1 MIAVSSP
8 APLLQYQRAE
18 TATFPSAQ
26 PAPQPS
32 AKTIN
37 WLLIGIAA
45 GYLVLSAVH
54 LPSSIWVR
62 AVLFSILVIR
72 MKPDVILPLLMVTP
86 QLRWLFLTQ
95 AERGD
100 SFDVLRDV
108 YEQLTGVEQYAFTIP
123 IILIPIR
130 VALAWSS
137 SHPAGFPSR
146 LFVAWLA
153 GGLLVAFN
161 TFLQMGAV
169 GSWAL
174 AIRTYSVIGMY
185 FFGMLLPPI
194 SDRELKKL
202 VAGVMVLALPL
213 YAIGL
218 AKGSATQLLYV
229 VSPLA
234 VGAAVQGLTSGRASI
249 KSFLLSA
256 AVLAIGTFFSTQ
268 NHSMMHAV
276 VFTYAAICVFC
287 LVAVPLPSGMR
298 RGLANISSI
307 TTLISILVLMTLA
320 IYQFHVDAQVRRQA
334 VFEGTGDYVGFKL
347 FEERATIWYGYVR
360 HVLTKQNPIMP
371 VYGEPFEVQVPGRNV
386 AWGNTPHNLLFA
398 VLRLY
403 GFLVGGIVF
412 MVLGHMLIFNTHAI
426 WLRPYSLWA
435 VIGLAAVAS
444 TLVGGLTLEYV
455 ITEWQAEWF
464 LALAGMTAAVAIS
477 QQREGGRRQVSAG
490 RLVHLP
496 PI

>member
-1 MIAVSSP
+1 MIAASRP
-8 APLLQYQRAE
+8 APLLQYQPAE
-18 TATFPSAQ
+18 TATLPSAHGAPR
-26 PAPQPS
+26 PA

-37 WLLIGIAA
+37 WLLISIAA
-45 GYLVLSAVH
+45 GYLAWSAIH
-54 LPSSIWVR
+54 LPSSIWIR
-62 AVLFSILVIR
+62 AVLFSFLVIR

-108 YEQLTGVEQYAFTIP
+108 YEQLTGAEQYAFTIP
-123 IILIPIR
+123 MIIIPIR

-169 GSWAL
+169 GSWAY
-174 AIRTYSVIGMY
+174 AIRIYSVVGMY
-185 FFGMLLPPI
+185 FFGMLLPQI
-194 SDRELKKL
+194 SDHELKKL

-218 AKGSATQLLYV
+218 VKGSATQLLYV

-234 VGAAVQGLTSGRASI
+234 VGAAVQGLTNGRAAI
-249 KSFLLSA
+249 RHFLLSA
-256 AVLAIGTFFSTQ
+256 AVLAIGIIFSIQ

-287 LVAVPLPSGMR
+287 LVKVPLSSGMR
-298 RGLANISSI
+298 RWLA
-307 TTLISILVLMTLA
+307 SILSVTTVLSIIMLMTLA

-334 VFEGTGDYVGFKL
+334 VTEGTQDYVGFKL
-347 FEERATIWYGYVR
+347 FEERATIWYGQVK
-360 HVLTKQNPIMP
+360 HLVTKANPVMP
-371 VYGEPFEVQVPGRNV
+371 VYGDPFEVQLPGRTALWV
-386 AWGNTPHNLLFA
+386 NTPHNLILA
-398 VLRLY
+398 VVRLY
-403 GFLVGGIVF
+403 GFVVGGIVF
-412 MVLGHMLIFNTHAI
+412 MVIGHMLVWSTRVV
-426 WLRPYSLWA
+426 WLKSHSLWA

-444 TLVGGLTLEYV
+444 TVVGGLTLEYV

-464 LALAGMTAAVAIS
+464 LALVGMAAAVAIS
-477 QQREGGRRQVSAG
+477 QQREGERRMMAAG
-490 RLVHLP
+490 RLFHLP
-496 PI
+496 PL